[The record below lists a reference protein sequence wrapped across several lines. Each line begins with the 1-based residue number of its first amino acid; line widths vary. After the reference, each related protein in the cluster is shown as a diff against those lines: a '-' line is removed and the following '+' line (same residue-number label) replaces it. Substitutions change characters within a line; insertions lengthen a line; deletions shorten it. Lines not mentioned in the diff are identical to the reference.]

1 MMKKSPGKQQGG
13 SPIVTIIILAVIG
26 VAVFIGLQYVPQ
38 VMESGSIDKIL
49 DELETE
55 HGETPFTT
63 SAAITQRVANK
74 LNINDM
80 NDMMNHVT
88 VKEVDG
94 GYSVIVTYERELN
107 LIYKKEPK
115 VYDRTVTLMN

>member
-26 VAVFIGLQYVPQ
+26 AAVFIGLQYVPQ
-38 VMESGSIDKIL
+38 AVESGSIDKIL
-49 DELETE
+49 DDLETE
-55 HGETPFTT
+55 HSDTAFTST
-63 SAAITQRVANK
+63 AAITERLANK

-94 GYSVIVTYERELN
+94 GYSVNVTYERELN
-107 LIYKKEPK
+107 LVYKKEAK
-115 VYDRTVTLMN
+115 IYDRTITLMR